1 MSPVAISAL
10 LVVGSYLL
18 GSIPFGV
25 LLARARGVDITAV
38 GSKNIGATN
47 VARNLGKKL
56 GLVVL
61 LLDALKGALPVLA
74 ARGLIDAGQADPLA
88 LTAAGIAAAL
98 GHCFPVW
105 LRFRGGKG
113 VATALGIMVVIA
125 PLQAA
130 LAVALFIGLY
140 AGFRV
145 ASIGSLAAAAA
156 FPFAL
161 WAWSFPAPELALAV
175 LLAIVIWFKHRDN
188 IRRLVRGDENRV

>member
-1 MSPVAISAL
+1 MSAVTASAL

-25 LLARARGVDITAV
+25 LLARSRGVDIRSV

-61 LLDALKGALPVLA
+61 VLDALKGALAIVG
-74 ARGLIDAGQADPLA
+74 ARYLIEAGLADPFA
-88 LTAAGIAAAL
+88 LTAAGVAAAL

-113 VATALGIMVVIA
+113 VATALGIMLVVA
-125 PLQAA
+125 PTQAG
-130 LAVALFIGLY
+130 LAVALFAGLY
-140 AGFRV
+140 VGFRM
-145 ASIGSLAAAAA
+145 ASIGSLAAAAG
-156 FPFAL
+156 FPLAL
-161 WAWSFPAPELALAV
+161 WAWGFPAPELALAV
-175 LLAIVIWFKHRDN
+175 ALAAIIWGKHHEN
-188 IRRLVRGDENRV
+188 IRRLLRGDENRV